1 VLEPAWV
8 GRRVSVRCAAGRGD
22 DGRERYSD
30 VVGDLLVLASDRAV
44 VDSRTGPVELDLGS
58 IAAARLSPP
67 STADELSLERI
78 AAEGWRAA
86 DTEALGGWLL
96 RANRGLTGRA
106 NSVLPLR
113 APGMSLDEALQY
125 AARGLPCRLQ
135 VPTEARRLLDA
146 ELGERGWPASPDV
159 HVMAG
164 RLDHLAREAV
174 PHHRVQLSPHP
185 DDGWLACYRGGQ
197 TDPEVAYSLLT
208 RHPRAVFAEVASNGR
223 TLAIGRGVVD
233 EGWLGVGP
241 LEVIPPARRQGLA
254 RAVMSALWDW
264 GRDAGASRSYLQAAS
279 DNAAAVALYSRLG
292 YYVHHDY
299 RYRSEPPG
307 R

>member
-1 VLEPAWV
+1 M
-8 GRRVSVRCAAGRGD
+8 RCAAGRGD
-22 DGRERYSD
+22 DGRERFSD
-30 VVGDLLVLASDRAV
+30 VVGDLVVLAGGRAV
-44 VDSRTGPVELDLGS
+44 VDSRTGPVEVDLAS
-58 IAAARLSPP
+58 IAIARLAPP
-67 STADELSLERI
+67 STGDELSLERI
-78 AAEGWRAA
+78 AAAGWRAA
-86 DTEALGGWLL
+86 DTQALGGWRL
-96 RANRGLTGRA
+96 RANGGLTGRA

-113 APGMSLDEALQY
+113 PPGVGLDEALRQAGRWY
-125 AARGLPCRLQ
+125 AARGLPLRVQ

-146 ELGERGWPASPDV
+146 ELGERGWLASPDV

-164 RLDHLAREAV
+164 RLDQLAREAV
-174 PHHRVQLSPHP
+174 PHHRVRLSGEP

-197 TDPEVAYSLLT
+197 VDRGLARSLLT
-208 RHPRAVFAEVASNGR
+208 RHPRAVFASVVSDGR

-264 GRDAGASRSYLQAAS
+264 GREAGASRSYLQAAS
-279 DNAAAVALYSRLG
+279 DNCAAVALYSRLG

-299 RYRSEPPG
+299 RYRNEPPG
-307 R
+307 A